1 MKIDVEY
8 IDDLLKDRNNR
19 EIKFSRSTNDKLTE
33 ELDKSYVSLKKWVE
47 IAGKYTKAKI
57 ASFILSLYRWR
68 TSEENNKLRFHKD
81 KSKRPRVMQYDVR
94 DIIFA
99 DFGATNF
106 GVEAS
111 FEHPAI
117 VLHNGFYFLV
127 VIPGST
133 GRSGKGD
140 YILDADKKENFYH
153 KTGIQ
158 IDQIRVIDK
167 SRVIRK
173 TGKKVP
179 PEFMDKINDVI
190 LEKYLFP
197 VKKKMDNLEKENKEL
212 KIKIKDLE
220 EQLEKQNEIVNN

>member
-1 MKIDVEY
+1 MRIDIEY
-8 IDDLLKDRNNR
+8 IESLLKDRSNR
-19 EIKFSRSTNDKLTE
+19 DTKFIRSSDIKLSD
-33 ELDKSYVSLKKWVE
+33 ELDKSYMSLKDWLE
-47 IAGKYTKAKI
+47 IAGKYTKSKI

-68 TSEENNKLRFHKD
+68 TSEDNNKLRFHRD
-81 KSKRPRVMQYDVR
+81 RSKRPKVMNYEVR

-140 YILDADKKENFYH
+140 YILDADRSENFYH

-179 PEFMDKINDVI
+179 SEFMDKINDVI

-197 VKKKMDNLEKENKEL
+197 VKKKMDKLEKENKEL
-212 KIKIKDLE
+212 KEKIKSLE
-220 EQLEKQNEIVNN
+220 EQLN

>member
-8 IDDLLKDRNNR
+8 LDTLLKDRKNR
-19 EIKFSRSTNDKLTE
+19 DTKFIRSDEDTLTK
-33 ELDKSYVSLKKWVE
+33 ELDKSYSILKNWVE
-47 IAGKYTKAKI
+47 NSGNYTKSKI
-57 ASFILSLYRWR
+57 ASFILSLYRWTIAER
-68 TSEENNKLRFHKD
+68 NNKLRFHKD
-81 KSKRPRVMQYDVR
+81 KTKRPNVMKYDVR
-94 DIIFA
+94 EIIFA

-179 PEFMDKINDVI
+179 PEFMDSINDVI

-197 VKKKMDNLEKENKEL
+197 VKKKMDNLENENKEL
-212 KIKIKDLE
+212 KEKIKNLE
-220 EQLEKQNEIVNN
+220 LQLEKEYEIVNN

>member
-1 MKIDVEY
+1 MKIDIKY
-8 IDDLLKDRNNR
+8 IEDLLQNR
-19 EIKFSRSTNDKLTE
+19 SNRDTKFIRSLDSKLSE
-33 ELDKSYVSLKKWVE
+33 ELDKSYVSLKDWLE
-47 IAGKYTKAKI
+47 ISGNYTKSKI

-68 TSEENNKLRFHKD
+68 TSEKINKFRFHED
-81 KSKRPRVMQYDVR
+81 KSKRPRIMKYEVR

-140 YILDADKKENFYH
+140 YILDADKSENFYH

-179 PEFMDKINDVI
+179 PEFMGKINDLI

-197 VKKKMDNLEKENKEL
+197 VKKKMKEMEIENKKLKEKVKTLEL
-212 KIKIKDLE
+212 KLKEQE
-220 EQLEKQNEIVNN
+220 ETVRN

>member
-1 MKIDVEY
+1 MRIDIEY
-8 IDDLLKDRNNR
+8 IENLLKDRSNR
-19 EIKFSRSTNDKLTE
+19 DTKFIRSSDDKLTG
-33 ELDKSYVSLKKWVE
+33 ELDKSYSSLKDWVE
-47 IAGKYTKAKI
+47 IAGNYTKSKI
-57 ASFILSLYRWR
+57 ASFILSLYRWKIA
-68 TSEENNKLRFHKD
+68 EGNNKLRFHRD
-81 KSKRPRVMQYDVR
+81 KTKRPRIMNYEVR

-99 DFGATNF
+99 DFGAINF

-140 YILDADKKENFYH
+140 YILDADRDENFYH

-173 TGKKVP
+173 TGKKVSI
-179 PEFMDKINDVI
+179 EFMDKINDVI
-190 LEKYLFP
+190 LEKYLLP
-197 VKKKMDNLEKENKEL
+197 VKKKMDNLENENKEL
-212 KIKIKDLE
+212 KEKIKNLE
-220 EQLEKQNEIVNN
+220 LQLEKENEIVNN

>member
-1 MKIDVEY
+1 MKIDIEF
-8 IDDLLKDRNNR
+8 IENLLKDRRNR
-19 EIKFSRSTNDKLTE
+19 DTKFIRTDNDKLTE
-33 ELDKSYVSLKKWVE
+33 ELDKSYSTLKNWVE
-47 IAGKYTKAKI
+47 NTGSYTKSKI
-57 ASFILSLYRWR
+57 ASFILSLYRWKIA
-68 TSEENNKLRFHKD
+68 EGNNKLRFHRD
-81 KSKRPRVMQYDVR
+81 KSKRPKVMKYEVR

-179 PEFMDKINDVI
+179 TEFMDSINDLI
-190 LEKYLFP
+190 LEKYLLP
-197 VKKKMDNLEKENKEL
+197 IKKKMDTLENENKEL
-212 KIKIKDLE
+212 KEKIKGLE
-220 EQLEKQNEIVNN
+220 LQLEKQNEVVNN